1 MAVVFTYSG
10 MMVPLKI
17 LGVGLEREGEGE
29 RGLWQEAVM
38 VVVAEA
44 LWRPASMGF
53 GSTGSA
59 RGVAGKGDGWV
70 LAGISFIKV
79 PNIPLHG
86 CI

>member
-59 RGVAGKGDGWV
+59 GGGGGVVGVGVGGGWERGWLGASW
-70 LAGISFIKV
+70 
-79 PNIPLHG
+79 N
-86 CI
+86 